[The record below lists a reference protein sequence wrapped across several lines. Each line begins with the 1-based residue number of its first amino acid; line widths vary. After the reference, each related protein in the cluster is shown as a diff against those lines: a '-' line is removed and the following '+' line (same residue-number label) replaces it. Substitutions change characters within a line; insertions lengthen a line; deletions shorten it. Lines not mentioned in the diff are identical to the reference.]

1 MTKFNVNVNDVRLK
15 EKIEERLKLSD
26 VFNLLKIACY
36 VGDDIRVKIETD
48 NGDGRIF
55 AFDIENE
62 TVEIPDVFENL
73 VDYLSLQANIF
84 KEIEKLTKANRVNKF
99 YSFDLNDYASARVAK
114 GDAVF
119 EFSVDYEN
127 ARPEIYIE
135 AEIGRLHAGINCIH
149 KMSTEDWFQYNELTE
164 TYNRFLELMEE
175 F

>member
-1 MTKFNVNVNDVRLK
+1 MTKFNANDLRLK
-15 EKIEERLKLSD
+15 EKIEDRLRLLD
-26 VFNLLKIACY
+26 VFSLLKIECY
-36 VGDDIRVKIETD
+36 VGEDVRVKIETD
-48 NGDGRIF
+48 NGDGRSF
-55 AFDIENE
+55 TFDIEDE
-62 TVEIPDVFENL
+62 IVEIPEIFETL

-127 ARPEIYIE
+127 SRPEIYIE

-149 KMSTEDWFQYNELTE
+149 KMSTEDWFQYDELSD
-164 TYNRFLELMEE
+164 TYHRFLELMEE